1 MGNSPTKWYVTM
13 SKTGPARL
21 SLRPVGA
28 PEASLGARPRLRP
41 IYSGRG
47 LRLRP
52 ASANQPRP
60 AWAAF
65 MLASHL
71 VLGLRPRYVKL
82 MRRMQIKAMTFKER
96 RKLWMFNGKK
106 NKLTKESA
114 RWK

>member
-1 MGNSPTKWYVTM
+1 
-13 SKTGPARL
+13 
-21 SLRPVGA
+21 
-28 PEASLGARPRLRP
+28 
-41 IYSGRG
+41 
-47 LRLRP
+47 
-52 ASANQPRP
+52 
-60 AWAAF
+60 